1 MVKTKDFYGKDIP
14 DVIEQACKAFAVPQD
29 ALAIEVLETGSTGI
43 FGLCKKKAHIRVQRK
58 EELGLEEEPA
68 ARQKRTRSRGKKD
81 KKHVPAEPQTEQDA
95 LATSTNEP
103 APGSE
108 PFIAAINDGQDEN
121 AKLDED
127 TSGSD
132 HLPDELEDEGASGPA
147 PSEEELAAIRE
158 TTHQLLSL
166 MRMPSEVEVTFAQNS
181 IHCDIKG
188 GHEETLLAFDGRVLD
203 SMQYLLRKMLV
214 QQLPERVVL
223 VLNAGNFRERRLEDL
238 KTRALEFAALVR
250 QDGKT
255 RAMAALNPSERR
267 FVHLALQEDKE
278 IRSRSVGDGLFKK
291 VLIYK
296 PGSGAKGQKRRPSS
310 RKRQGGGQSGRSS
323 ED

>member
-14 DVIEQACKAFAVPQD
+14 DVIEQACRAFAVPQD

-58 EELGLEEEPA
+58 EELAPEEEA
-68 ARQKRTRSRGKKD
+68 AAPRAKKTRSRGRKD
-81 KKHVPAEPQTEQDA
+81 KKNVPLESQSEADALPAEPDGSA
-95 LATSTNEP
+95 PEP
-103 APGSE
+103 EPSSIAP
-108 PFIAAINDGQDEN
+108 IHCQDES
-121 AKLDED
+121 AGAE
-127 TSGSD
+127 
-132 HLPDELEDEGASGPA
+132 HLPDEMEEEEVTGPA
-147 PSEEELAAIRE
+147 PSEEELATIRE
-158 TTHQLLSL
+158 TTRQLLDL
-166 MRMPSEVEVTFAQNS
+166 MRMPSEVEVSFARNS

-188 GHEETLLAFDGRVLD
+188 AHEEALLAFDGRVLD

-238 KTRALEFAALVR
+238 KTRALDFAALVR

-296 PGSGAKGQKRRPSS
+296 PGNGGKGQKRRPSS
-310 RKRQGGGQSGRSS
+310 RKRQGGGQGGRSS
-323 ED
+323 NN